1 MGIEIGRR
9 NRIVRDSFI
18 IASFEL
24 ESGYEYSHDSEL
36 FEFGQLDPG
45 KQKLAAAWILKRRKE
60 QDKNK
65 SESKSGG

>member
-45 KQKLAAAWILKRRKE
+45 KQKLAAA
-60 QDKNK
+60 
-65 SESKSGG
+65 